1 MARGKIATAKSCFK
15 HILLDKVDK
24 ICYAWYMDRNKVEVV
39 QLLCS
44 KKLSP
49 YMTAVQHIE
58 GGQVTHLEIKF
69 SFRKNDELDTAINAL
84 QKIIK

>member
-1 MARGKIATAKSCFK
+1 MERLPLRRVAFK

-84 QKIIK
+84 QKINK